1 MSEQPIFPLNS
12 AASRKI
18 AVNAKVGEPPAETAG
33 VGIAFGN
40 KSVQEGVLQVATEF
54 QLYPSLMGRVPEKTG
69 FHLEGAHMVSF
80 DQSRPARLDVFFNSK
95 LIHSSVLD
103 QTGQFKRDV
112 ALPAGT
118 GLLTKNKL
126 NLQFNYAEDAGQCKI
141 RNKLNSAQIFPTS
154 FMWGSGQKK
163 VDHLMWSNAGIFLGQ
178 QGTVVVDERLS
189 DDPLQLLAGL
199 IVFLNRQL
207 PPSTYTFPGIQAL
220 ADLAFIP
227 TDQYVVAL
235 AMNGNLPP
243 FVQEMLPRSRG
254 QGSSGYQAGGSAM
267 AVEFQPNVKS
277 VVGKIAEYKGF
288 PLIVFSTNLNGN
300 LLADALK
307 FLTNPRNYAELTGNI
322 MTFIQPGRLY
332 SLDVRDSDKTIA
344 GVQTNNNINRKT
356 GIRWWDQYNKEII
369 IIGAVLIGIILL
381 LVFLGYLRKRRLE
394 RDSEWAATL
403 EDGEP
408 EAPLLMKPK
417 RRGRPKKKLQDADD
431 FDDFTEE
438 THEFI
443 NLPTAEPAPK
453 RRGRPKKQVAEPN
466 ESKTKTNAAAT
477 APATVIIP
485 SAPTAEP
492 RPKTPGPSQET
503 GGGANSDRNE
513 TSQPLFPKPRAG
525 RVGKKC
531 SPSNPPANY

>member
-1 MSEQPIFPLNS
+1 
-12 AASRKI
+12 
-18 AVNAKVGEPPAETAG
+18 
-33 VGIAFGN
+33 
-40 KSVQEGVLQVATEF
+40 
-54 QLYPSLMGRVPEKTG
+54 
-69 FHLEGAHMVSF
+69 
-80 DQSRPARLDVFFNSK
+80 
-95 LIHSSVLD
+95 
-103 QTGQFKRDV
+103 
-112 ALPAGT
+112 
-118 GLLTKNKL
+118 
-126 NLQFNYAEDAGQCKI
+126 
-141 RNKLNSAQIFPTS
+141 
-154 FMWGSGQKK
+154 MWGSGQKK
-163 VDHLMWSNAGIFLGQ
+163 VDHLMWSNAGMFLGQ

-243 FVQEMLPRSRG
+243 FVQEMLPRSQG
-254 QGSSGYQAGGSAM
+254 QGSPGYQAGGSAM

-277 VVGKIAEYKGF
+277 VIGKIAEYKGF

-492 RPKTPGPSQET
+492 APKRRGRPKKQVAEPIPTDTKPEPVVVSET
-503 GGGANSDRNE
+503 KSR
-513 TSQPLFPKPRAG
+513 TR
-525 RVGKKC
+525 GKKMFAVK
-531 SPSNPPANY
+531 SSR